1 MLSFFK
7 DFYLLLLVRLR
18 GFIDPAIGFTARVLS
33 QKAQRKCEGLLA
45 HEHRVRTDPR
55 SKPVTSGKPE
65 DVMKHIHTAFALAL
79 AATVIAGPA
88 VAQQKITVE
97 VGAPA
102 GYDIKRANRG
112 PSAGWANWCINEN
125 KGKRCECVS

>member
-1 MLSFFK
+1 
-7 DFYLLLLVRLR
+7 
-18 GFIDPAIGFTARVLS
+18 
-33 QKAQRKCEGLLA
+33 
-45 HEHRVRTDPR
+45 
-55 SKPVTSGKPE
+55 
-65 DVMKHIHTAFALAL
+65 MKHIHTAFALAL

-125 KGKRCECVS
+125 KGKPMADPSTCNAKGKNCSGMCIVDGKKIDEPWKATAK